1 MTEDPLVIAEIHN
14 NNITSFDVIGPN
26 HEAVMLA
33 ADFLSKQGNESMAHQ
48 VRAMARKGLLRLGPV
63 HGFLAAAIN
72 LKDTEYIILSN
83 RYPQYLST
91 IELAISIIHEI
102 GAIATFNETQIEN
115 ERRAQRAM
123 DTFKYR
129 RESNSSMRLINEAF
143 RKLTQQTKA

>member
-14 NNITSFDVIGPN
+14 NDITTFDVIGPN
-26 HEAVMLA
+26 HDAVMLA
-33 ADFLSKQGNESMAHQ
+33 ADFLSKQGAESMAHH

-72 LKDTEYIILSN
+72 LKDSEYIVLSN
-83 RYPQYLST
+83 QYPQHLST

-102 GAIATFNETQIEN
+102 GAISTFNETQINN
-115 ERRAQRAM
+115 EHRAARAIDM
-123 DTFKYR
+123 FKHR
-129 RESNSSMRLINEAF
+129 RESNSSMHLINEAF